1 MQLDGGKEVKTMFE
15 KKYGFLFSR
24 FQPVF
29 EAEGGAAGGGAAGDG
44 NSGNNDG
51 DGAAKG
57 DDGKAKGEGGKTK
70 TPEPKSFDDLLKEGY
85 QSEFDKRITKAVNT
99 ALENERNRQQIIT
112 DDLKDEVLRVSK
124 MTDAEKD
131 AYFKA
136 KTEKEAA
143 KKEAELTRR
152 ELTLDARTQLKD
164 KGLPDSF
171 VDLLNYSDAEAC
183 TKSIETLQTA
193 FSEAVQAAVN
203 ERLKGTQPPKD
214 AGTEGDNKTA
224 EEQEAERI
232 KQQIYKAA
240 RIKV

>member
-1 MQLDGGKEVKTMFE
+1 MFVN
-15 KKYGFLFSR
+15 KYGFLVGR
-24 FQPVF
+24 FQPRF
-29 EAEGGAAGGGAAGDG
+29 EAEGGAAGGAAGADG
-44 NSGNNDG
+44 NSGNNGTNGAADGNSKTTG
-51 DGAAKG
+51 DGKG
-57 DDGKAKGEGGKTK
+57 
-70 TPEPKSFDDLLKEGY
+70 PEPKSFDDLLKSGY

-124 MTDAEKD
+124 MTDAEKE

-152 ELTLDARTQLKD
+152 ELTLDARAQLQE

-183 TKSIETLQTA
+183 KKSIDVLQTA
-193 FSEAVQAAVN
+193 FAEAVQAAVN
-203 ERLKGTQPPKD
+203 ERLKGTTPQGQRTKKK
-214 AGTEGDNKTA
+214 KT
-224 EEQEAERI
+224 RSNSKSI
-232 KQQIYKAA
+232 KPRELKFS
-240 RIKV
+240 KSKGV

>member
-1 MQLDGGKEVKTMFE
+1 MNN

-24 FQPVF
+24 IQPYF
-29 EAEGGAAGGGAAGDG
+29 EAEGGAAGGGAAGADG
-44 NSGNNDG
+44 NSGNNNG
-51 DGAAKG
+51 TGAADGNDKG
-57 DDGKAKGEGGKTK
+57 KDEGGKGK
-70 TPEPKSFDDLLKEGY
+70 EPEPKTFDDLLKDGY

-99 ALENERNRQQIIT
+99 ALENERNRQRIIT

-152 ELTLDARTQLKD
+152 ELTLDARAQLQD
-164 KGLPDSF
+164 KGMPASF
-171 VDLLNYSDAEAC
+171 VDLLNYESKEAC
-183 TKSIETLQTA
+183 TKSIDTLQAA
-193 FSEAVQAAVN
+193 FAEAVQAAVD
-203 ERLKGTQPPKD
+203 ERLKGKTPPKD
-214 AGTEGDNKTA
+214 AHTEGDNKTA
-224 EEQEAERI
+224 EEQEAEKI

-240 RIKV
+240 RVKI

>member
-1 MQLDGGKEVKTMFE
+1 MIN

-24 FQPVF
+24 IQPFF
-29 EAEGGAAGGGAAGDG
+29 EAEGGAAGGGAAGADG
-44 NSGNNDG
+44 NSGNNNG
-51 DGAAKG
+51 TGAADGNDKG
-57 DDGKAKGEGGKTK
+57 KDEGGKGKDPAPK
-70 TPEPKSFDDLLKEGY
+70 TFDDLLKDGY

-152 ELTLDARTQLKD
+152 ELTLDARAALQD
-164 KGLPDSF
+164 KGMPASF
-171 VDLLNYSDAEAC
+171 VDLLNYESKEAC
-183 TKSIETLQTA
+183 TKSIDTLQAA
-193 FSEAVQAAVN
+193 FAEAVQAAVD
-203 ERLKGTQPPKD
+203 ERLKGKTPPKD
-214 AGTEGDNKTA
+214 AHTEGDNKTT
-224 EEQEAERI
+224 EEQEAEKI

-240 RIKV
+240 RIKI

>member
-1 MQLDGGKEVKTMFE
+1 MIY

-24 FQPVF
+24 IQPCF
-29 EAEGGAAGGGAAGDG
+29 EAEGGAAGGGAAGADG
-44 NSGNNDG
+44 NSGNNNG
-51 DGAAKG
+51 TGAA
-57 DDGKAKGEGGKTK
+57 DGNGGKSTDEGGNGKGK
-70 TPEPKSFDDLLKEGY
+70 DPAPKSFDDLLKDGY

-152 ELTLDARTQLKD
+152 ELTLDARAQLQD
-164 KGLPDSF
+164 KGMPASF
-171 VDLLNYSDAEAC
+171 VDLLNYESKEAC
-183 TKSIETLQTA
+183 TKSIETLQAA
-193 FSEAVQAAVN
+193 FAEAVQAEVD
-203 ERLKGTQPPKD
+203 ERLKGKTPPKD
-214 AGTEGDNKTA
+214 AHTEGDNKTA
-224 EEQEAERI
+224 EEQEAEKI

-240 RIKV
+240 RVKI

>member
-1 MQLDGGKEVKTMFE
+1 MIN

-24 FQPVF
+24 IQPCF
-29 EAEGGAAGGGAAGDG
+29 EAEGGAAGGGAAGADG
-44 NSGNNDG
+44 NSGNNNG
-51 DGAAKG
+51 TGAA
-57 DDGKAKGEGGKTK
+57 DGKDKGKDEGGKGK
-70 TPEPKSFDDLLKEGY
+70 EPEPKTFDDLLKAGY

-152 ELTLDARTQLKD
+152 ELTLDARAQLQD
-164 KGLPDSF
+164 KGMPASF
-171 VDLLNYSDAEAC
+171 VDLLNYESKEAC
-183 TKSIETLQTA
+183 TKSIDTLQAA
-193 FSEAVQAAVN
+193 FAEAVQAAVD
-203 ERLKGTQPPKD
+203 ERLKGKTPPKD
-214 AGTEGDNKTA
+214 AHTEGDNKTA
-224 EEQEAERI
+224 EEQEADKI

-240 RIKV
+240 RVKI